1 MFNRVLACVC
11 IVSLS
16 AASASA
22 SPGGIDSDAS
32 AWWAEA
38 THAFGESRTLSATR
52 TSIRAE
58 ELAEDGTVQSYESG
72 ETVTEWVGTEA
83 RVSVVRAEKN
93 GKDVSD
99 EWRKRYA
106 KSRRDSSGS
115 GVGGSQDGR
124 SRGGPPEGFD
134 ATPFD
139 PKYTNDVV
147 LGAASRRN
155 GLVEVPYTIKTSVG
169 LVEGVAYFS
178 PEGVVESASQQWME
192 PPMFVSSMKSTLE
205 YAYQD
210 GALVIG
216 GMRIEA
222 QASILVVKK
231 RFRMVFEFSG
241 WRQAPAQ

>member
-1 MFNRVLACVC
+1 MFNRVLAYMC
-11 IVSLS
+11 IASLS
-16 AASASA
+16 AASAAA
-22 SPGGIDSDAS
+22 SPGGLDSDAS
-32 AWWAEA
+32 AWWSEA
-38 THAFGESRTLSATR
+38 TRAFGESRTLSPTR

-83 RVSVVRAEKN
+83 RVSVVKAEKN
-93 GKDVSD
+93 GKDVTD

-106 KSRRDSSGS
+106 KSGRGDSGS
-115 GVGGSQDGR
+115 GGP
-124 SRGGPPEGFD
+124 RGGPPEGFD

-139 PKYTNDVV
+139 PKYSSSVE

-155 GLVEVPYTIKTSVG
+155 GLVEVPYTIKTSAG
-169 LVEGVAYFS
+169 LVEGTAYFS
-178 PEGVVESASQQWME
+178 PAGAVDSASQQWME

-216 GMRIEA
+216 GMRIDA

-231 RFRMVFEFSG
+231 RFRMAFEFSG